1 MLVATTVERAA
12 RQHTA
17 SAARTSLVAPG
28 TSCKSPAEGSM
39 APGHRDGDLEA
50 SRREAEK

>member
-28 TSCKSPAEGSM
+28 TKSPAEGSM